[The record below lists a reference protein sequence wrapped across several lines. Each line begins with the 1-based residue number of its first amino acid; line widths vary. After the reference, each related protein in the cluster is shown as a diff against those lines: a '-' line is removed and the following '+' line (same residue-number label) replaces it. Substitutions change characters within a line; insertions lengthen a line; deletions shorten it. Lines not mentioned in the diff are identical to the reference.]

1 MMTSLTLEL
10 KKIRYMVLADFRVRM
25 LFQFGLVLQI
35 INIVMGAAS
44 YYFLTTVFRGESEV
58 MGRYGTD
65 VLSYILLGMTI
76 NPVLMTS
83 FSGIFNA
90 LVMSYSSRAL
100 ERIMMTPTSI
110 YTLFFSQMAGGY
122 ITSVLSSILTLLVG
136 ITLFGVSLGKGNPL
150 PALLFLLL
158 GAISTIALGMLLAQ
172 IFFYT
177 DTGKG
182 GGGSVTVFAHTFVNA
197 FTGATFPVE
206 VLPGWLGWVS
216 VLLPQTHAIRS
227 ARLTLA
233 GHPWTDSTVLGDLS
247 YLVGFCLLVL
257 PVGIWLIRRG
267 LEKIRQEGYAPQ
279 TSVMFF
285 D

>member
-1 MMTSLTLEL
+1 MTSLTLEL
-10 KKIRYMVLADFRVRM
+10 KKIRYMVLADFRVQM
-25 LFQFGLVLQI
+25 LFRFGLVLQI
-35 INIVMGAAS
+35 INIAIGAGS
-44 YYFLTTVFRGESEV
+44 YYFLTTVFQGQSEV
-58 MGRYGTD
+58 MERYGTD
-65 VLSYILLGMTI
+65 VVSYILLGMTI

-83 FSGIFNA
+83 FTGIFRA
-90 LVMSYSSRAL
+90 LVRSYNNRAL

-110 YTLFFSQMAGGY
+110 YTLFFGQMTGGY
-122 ITSVLSSILTLLVG
+122 ITSILSSALTLLVG
-136 ITLFGVSLGKGNPL
+136 ITLFGVRLGKGDPL
-150 PALLFLLL
+150 PALLSLLL
-158 GAISTIALGMLLAQ
+158 GAISTVALGMLLAQ

-177 DTGKG
+177 NTGKG
-182 GGGSVTVFAHTFVNA
+182 GGGPVMMFVHTFVNA

-206 VLPGWLGWVS
+206 VLPTWLGWVS

-247 YLVGFCLLVL
+247 YLIGFCLLVL
-257 PVGIWLIRRG
+257 PVGVWLIRRG

-285 D
+285 G

>member
-1 MMTSLTLEL
+1 MMTSVTMEL
-10 KKIRYMVLADFRVRM
+10 KKIRYMVLADFRVQM
-25 LFQFGLVLQI
+25 LFQFGLVLHVV
-35 INIVMGAAS
+35 NIVIGAGS
-44 YYFLTTVFRGESEV
+44 YYFLTTVFQGQAEV

-65 VLSYILLGMTI
+65 VVSYILLGMTM

-83 FSGIFNA
+83 FIGIFDA
-90 LVMSYSSRAL
+90 LVMSYNNRTL

-110 YTLFFSQMAGGY
+110 YTLFFSQMTGGY
-122 ITSVLSSILTLLVG
+122 ITSALSAMLTLLVG
-136 ITLFGVSLGKGNPL
+136 VALFGVGLGEGNPL
-150 PALLFLLL
+150 PALLLLLL
-158 GAISTIALGMLLAQ
+158 GAISTIALGMLLTQ

-182 GGGSVTVFAHTFVNA
+182 GGGSVMIFLHTFVGA

-216 VLLPQTHAIRS
+216 ALLPQTHAIRS

-233 GHPWTDSTVLGDLS
+233 GHPWTDSTVLGDIA
-247 YLVGFCLLVL
+247 YLLGFCLLIL
-257 PVGIWLIRRG
+257 PIGVWLIRRG

-279 TSVMFF
+279 TSVMTFG
-285 D
+285 